1 MSVYLMSR
9 LFKHRM
15 GHPNRKLLA
24 IRMADHANDDGRG
37 IWPSVETLAEQTELS
52 VRTVQRIISDFLSEG
67 ILVLR
72 HKASGRP
79 GETNRYDFDLD
90 VLFRAPEAAET
101 APETGVSVSPVGDV
115 TGDSGEGDGC
125 QPVADGCHPDTRTV
139 MEPSR
144 NLQEREARER
154 EDLGSE
160 DDPKLLEARF
170 DALMIGRNGNSWPGA
185 LQKSKRWAF
194 EQFVKL
200 SPDERKR
207 AEEKRDVYLARCP
220 KVQHGPRKG
229 LPDAAFLG
237 IYLRDK
243 LFDVLEAM
251 DSRQAAT
258 GGGAGDAGRITV
270 PVLGPVWAAV
280 AFMPTLGRPMP
291 VRLPDNHRQ
300 TVAASYDVKRR
311 VAPAKAADYLA
322 SKGITL
328 DAQGGL
334 IFPPDF
340 ERQEE
345 RLRRMSEGYP
355 ETRRLYDVVKVQTH
369 VTVDARYEVLKAG
382 MEFVELGSEM
392 LDEWRDYYAR
402 NYLPFP
408 PLGQRGGYFPKGGPE
423 GLDDFRA
430 AIEAALITAR
440 DEASDDAA

>member
-24 IRMADHANDDGRG
+24 IRMADHADDDGRG
-37 IWPSVETLAEQTELS
+37 IWPAVETLAEQTELS
-52 VRTVQRIISDFLSEG
+52 VRTVQRIISDFLAEG

-90 VLFRAPEAAET
+90 ALFRTPDAPEEAK
-101 APETGVSVSPVGDV
+101 ETGDSVSPVEPE
-115 TGDSGEGDGC
+115 TGDSEGGDGC

-160 DDPKLLEARF
+160 DDQKLLDARF
-170 DALMIGRNGNSWPGA
+170 DALMIGQNGNPWPNV

-200 SPDERKR
+200 SPEERKR
-207 AEEKRDVYLARCP
+207 AEEKRDAYLARCP

-229 LPDAAFLG
+229 QPDAAFLG

-251 DSRQAAT
+251 ESRKVAASSS
-258 GGGAGDAGRITV
+258 AGSPRVTV
-270 PVLGPVWAAV
+270 SVLGPVWAAA
-280 AFMPTLGRPMP
+280 AFIPTLGRPDP
-291 VRLPDNHRQ
+291 VRLPDNHRE

-311 VAPAKAADYLA
+311 IAPAKAFDYLA

-328 DAQGGL
+328 GQAGEL

-345 RLRRMSEGYP
+345 RRLRMADGYP
-355 ETRRLYDVVKVQTH
+355 ETRRLYEVVKDSNH
-369 VTVDARYEVLKAG
+369 VTVDARYEALKAD
-382 MEFVELGSEM
+382 MEFVMLGTEM

-408 PLGQRGGYFPKGGPE
+408 PLGARGGYFPKGGPAR
-423 GLDDFRA
+423 LDDFRA
-430 AIEAALITAR
+430 AAQAALNTAQN
-440 DEASDDAA
+440 EASDDAA